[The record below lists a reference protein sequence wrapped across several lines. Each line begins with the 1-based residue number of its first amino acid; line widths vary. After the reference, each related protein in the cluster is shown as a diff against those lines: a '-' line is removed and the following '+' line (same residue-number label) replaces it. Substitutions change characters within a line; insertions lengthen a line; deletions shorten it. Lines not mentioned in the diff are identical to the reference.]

1 MQCAI
6 LTALCSTAWHT
17 PLVHPSSLL
26 YPTSERTNPEV
37 PATRARITQPSTV
50 EKGTLQSPPHPP
62 PPDCTSMTRCPMGFT
77 TTINHPFYGWATT
90 KAYKAAARIRCQ
102 PTWAAH
108 CSHSSPGD
116 AQLACATIAV
126 SQNHRITEVGKDPQ
140 DQQPNRPPTTSI
152 SHWATALSATST
164 PSSNTPRLVT
174 PHSLGSP
181 FQHPNTLLE
190 KNFLLIS
197 NLPLLVHSHKA
208 TSISF
213 SLFLLALFSPHNHKH
228 VFWRLLTKQEYI
240 PNRI

>member
-1 MQCAI
+1 MLKPDFPPGRWQAVVW
-6 LTALCSTAWHT
+6 L
-17 PLVHPSSLL
+17 SLAV
-26 YPTSERTNPEV
+26 V
-37 PATRARITQPSTV
+37 PAITVSSCCVNHTRVKSESR
-50 EKGTLQSPPHPP
+50 G
-62 PPDCTSMTRCPMGFT
+62 CPQAMS
-77 TTINHPFYGWATT
+77 I
-90 KAYKAAARIRCQ
+90 
-102 PTWAAH
+102 PTMVFIE
-108 CSHSSPGD
+108 
-116 AQLACATIAV
+116 T
-126 SQNHRITEVGKDPQ
+126 QNHRITEVGKDPQ

-228 VFWRLLTKQEYI
+228 VFWWLLTKQEYI